1 MKTKQLREL
10 TEQELEQQ
18 LRDSMDALVNLRMQA
33 ATSELENNQAIRRVR
48 KDISKVK
55 TLLRE
60 AELKREKQSGRQG

>member
-60 AELKREKQSGRQG
+60 ADLKREKESGR